1 MVRVMFQQSVVEID
15 ESSGQAGF
23 LIMFAPQPTEI
34 PFTFTVET
42 FEFSPPDAESW

>member
-1 MVRVMFQQSVVEID
+1 MFQQSVVEID
-15 ESSGQAGF
+15 ESSGQARF

-42 FEFSPPDAESW
+42 FEFSPPDAEGR